1 MSLWL
6 EIYFQENHILTIKLS
21 NKLKSEKSP
30 YLKQHENNPVDWLP
44 WNKDSLKK
52 AQVEKKPIF
61 LSIGYA
67 SCHWCHVMAH
77 ESFENIEIA
86 KVMNDNFI
94 NIKVD
99 REERP
104 DLDFI
109 FQRSLGILTGAQGG
123 WPLSMFLDENGVP
136 FTGGT
141 YFPPKEMQG
150 RPSFN
155 QVLNNVSKVYK
166 ENREKIINQVEQ
178 MKLVFKEF
186 NLKTAVIKQDVEPL
200 VEKILQYMDEKNGG
214 FKGAPKFPQLY
225 IFDTIFY
232 FYNKNKKNTFL
243 DVVRKLLNNISS
255 KGIYDHLGGG
265 ISRYTVDEKWIVPH
279 FEKMLYDNI
288 LFVRTVNNYLVNKQD
303 QKLNNKLIQTIDFI
317 NSEFLNDKNLLG
329 SAYDADS
336 EGIEGKYYVWSNEEI
351 KGLLGNDID
360 IFKKKYLVTKEGNF
374 EGSNILIE
382 NDNYQ
387 LNENE
392 LEIINKSEKKLF
404 DERKKRVKPFF
415 DDKNQTDLNSF
426 WIYTLLHSS
435 FVLKNKIL
443 RDKSFELLEILQ
455 KTLKNKIYHCYDK
468 DGEIDVFLEDYAYFA
483 LVLVS
488 FYEVTGDVK
497 YLNRSEEILKE
508 TWSLF
513 YDEETKTLQKNS
525 QKTNDLFVKPI
536 DIIDNNIPNGNSI
549 FLLTLN
555 KIFNI
560 TENNIYKN
568 KIENLTKS
576 FYSLIDRNYSQMFSY
591 YKTLDICE
599 NNITFTFFG
608 FNDEFQKIR
617 DFLLLN
623 YFEKSTFIYK
633 KSNDGQYVLI
643 CKNQTCSQ
651 KLKNISEINKYL
663 NERSI

>member
-1 MSLWL
+1 MSRWL

-30 YLKQHENNPVDWLP
+30 YLKQHENNPVDWLA

-52 AQVEKKPIF
+52 AKVKKKPIF

-150 RPSFN
+150 RPSFA
-155 QVLNNVSKVYK
+155 QVLNNVSNVYK
-166 ENREKIINQVEQ
+166 QNREKIVNQVEQ

-255 KGIYDHLGGG
+255 KGIYDHIGGG
-265 ISRYTVDEKWIVPH
+265 ISRYTVDEEWIVPH

-288 LFVRTVNNYLVNKQD
+288 LFVRTVNNYLVNKKD
-303 QKLNNKLIQTIDFI
+303 EKLNEKLIQTINYI
-317 NSEFLNDKNLLG
+317 NIEFLNDKNLLG

-336 EGIEGKYYVWSNEEI
+336 EGIEGKYYVWSYEEI
-351 KGLLGNDID
+351 TKLLGKDID
-360 IFKKKYLVTKEGNF
+360 VFKKKYLISKEGNF

-382 NDNYQ
+382 NDNFE

-404 DERKKRVKPFF
+404 NERKKRVKPFF
-415 DDKNQTDLNSF
+415 DDKSQTDLNSF

-435 FVLKNKIL
+435 FVLKNKTL

-468 DGEIDVFLEDYAYFA
+468 KEEIDVFLEDYAYFA
-483 LVLVS
+483 LVLLS
-488 FYEVTGDVK
+488 FYEVTGNEN
-497 YLNRSEEILKE
+497 YLKRSEEILKE
-508 TWSLF
+508 TWNLF

-560 TENNIYKN
+560 TENNFYKN

-608 FNDEFQKIR
+608 FNEEFREIR

-633 KSNDGQYVLI
+633 KSEDEQFILI
-643 CKNQTCSQ
+643 CKNEACSQ
-651 KLKNISEINKYL
+651 KLKNFSEINNYL

>member
-1 MSLWL
+1 MNLWL
-6 EIYFQENHILTIKLS
+6 EIYFQENHILNIKLS

-30 YLKQHENNPVDWLP
+30 YLKQHENNPVNWLA
-44 WNKDSLKK
+44 WNKNSLKK

-150 RPSFN
+150 RPSFT

-186 NLKTAVIKQDVEPL
+186 NLKTAIIKQDVEPL

-288 LFVRTVNNYLVNKQD
+288 LFVRTLNNYLVSKQD
-303 QKLNNKLIQTIDFI
+303 KKLNNKLIQTINFI
-317 NSEFLNDKNLLG
+317 NNEFLNDKNLLG

-336 EGIEGKYYVWSNEEI
+336 EGIEGKYYIWNDEEI
-351 KGLLGNDID
+351 KGILGDDID
-360 IFKKKYLVTKEGNF
+360 IFKKKYLITKEGNF

-382 NDNYQ
+382 NDIYE
-387 LNENE
+387 LSENE
-392 LEIINKSEKKLF
+392 IEILNKSEKKLL

-415 DDKNQTDLNSF
+415 DDKSQTDLNSF

-435 FVLKNKIL
+435 FVLKNKII

-468 DGEIDVFLEDYAYFA
+468 EEEIDVFLEDYAYFA

-488 FYEVTGDVK
+488 FYEVTGDEK
-497 YLNRSEEILKE
+497 YLNKSEEILKE
-508 TWSLF
+508 TWDLF

-549 FLLTLN
+549 YLLTLN

-560 TENNIYKN
+560 TENKIYKN

-599 NNITFTFFG
+599 NNITFTFCG

-633 KSNDGQYVLI
+633 KSNDEQYILI

-651 KLKNISEINKYL
+651 KLKNISEINNYL